1 MAEFVTVAKTSDI
14 PPGER
19 LVVQLGRTWVVI
31 FNVEGSLYAIEDECS
46 HEEYPLSDGILD
58 GCEIECVHH
67 GARFDITTGKNLS
80 PPALIPVKSFEVLV
94 EGDEV
99 SIAKR

>member
-31 FNVEGSLYAIEDECS
+31 FNVDGNLYAIEDECS

-58 GCEIECVHH
+58 DCEIECVHH

-80 PPALIPVKSFEVLV
+80 PPALIPIKSYEVLV
-94 EGDEV
+94 EGDDI

>member
-19 LVVQLGRTWVVI
+19 LVVQLARNWVVI
-31 FNVEGSLYAIEDECS
+31 FNVDGSLYALEDQCS

-58 GCEIECVHH
+58 GHEVECAQH

-80 PPALIPVKSFEVLV
+80 PPALIPVRAYDVRV
-94 EGDEV
+94 EGDDV
-99 SIAKR
+99 KIARR